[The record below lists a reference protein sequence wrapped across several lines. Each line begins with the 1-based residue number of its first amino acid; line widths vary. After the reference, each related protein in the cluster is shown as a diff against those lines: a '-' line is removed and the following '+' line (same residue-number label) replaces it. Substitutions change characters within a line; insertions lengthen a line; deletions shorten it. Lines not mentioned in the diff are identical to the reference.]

1 MRYVIIVATRPD
13 DQRSL
18 ISGAWP
24 DLIGKS
30 AQWSKQYKL
39 LDTLGEGVWGFALPS
54 GTSGLANIVGTCE
67 ALRVPY
73 RVLYFADD
81 PATYCHPPY
90 S

>member
-24 DLIGKS
+24 NLIGKS
-30 AQWSKQYKL
+30 AQWTKQYKL
-39 LDTLGEGVWGFALPS
+39 LDTLGEGVWGLALPR
-54 GTSGLANIVGTCE
+54 GTSVFSHIVGSCE
-67 ALRVPY
+67 ALLVPY
-73 RVLYFADD
+73 RVLFFAEE
-81 PATYCHPPY
+81 PAKYCHPPY